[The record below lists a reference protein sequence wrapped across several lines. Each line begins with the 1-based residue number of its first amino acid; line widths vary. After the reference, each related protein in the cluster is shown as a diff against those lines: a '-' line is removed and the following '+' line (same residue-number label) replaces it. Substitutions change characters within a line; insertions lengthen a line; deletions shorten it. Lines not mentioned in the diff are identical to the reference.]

1 MKVLA
6 NEKKKE
12 KEMKYIQIEKEEIQ
26 LLLFIDDMTVY
37 VENLKELTK
46 NSRNK

>member
-1 MKVLA
+1 
-6 NEKKKE
+6 
-12 KEMKYIQIEKEEIQ
+12 MKYIQIEKEEIQ